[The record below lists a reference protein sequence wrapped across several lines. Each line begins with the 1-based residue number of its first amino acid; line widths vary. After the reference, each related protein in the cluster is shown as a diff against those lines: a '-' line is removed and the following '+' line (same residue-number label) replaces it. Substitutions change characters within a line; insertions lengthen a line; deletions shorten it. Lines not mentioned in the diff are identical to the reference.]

1 MPKKRLMR
9 QIGPENSRI
18 FLRLEREYW
27 RAVDILASEDG
38 WSNWREFF
46 CMQIITREPKD
57 MPLASFVKR
66 AFITYLL
73 KFFDMGRSAP

>member
-1 MPKKRLMR
+1 MR